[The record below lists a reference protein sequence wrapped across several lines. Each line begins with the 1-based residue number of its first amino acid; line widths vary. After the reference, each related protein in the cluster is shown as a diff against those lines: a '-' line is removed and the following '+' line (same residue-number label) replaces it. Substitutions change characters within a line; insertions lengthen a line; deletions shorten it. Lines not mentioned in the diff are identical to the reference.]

1 MYNVIV
7 TFIFYFL
14 TNIHMNRQSQ
24 QLVVASVVAF
34 LTSGV
39 ITLAGLS
46 AAEEMQHMDVGTS
59 SPSGSTSY
67 TPPADS
73 GTTYQQPS
81 GDSSYQQPSG
91 GGDMGGMDTFQPVDH
106 GAPPLFDNTQRQD
119 VGGSMDFQGHGDNFQ
134 KDGAGFQRDGMNF
147 QKDGSNFQRDG
158 FNFQKDGAGFHQGA
172 PDFGGKTGAERGF
185 RGNFEGKEGAE
196 RVGGRFERQPMGG
209 FGEEEGVFGK
219 GTSYPTRSEQ
229 GGKEGIFG
237 KDTQWPVRGKH
248 AGAEDGNGRRSPNFD
263 MSQFDQFVPK
273 KSNANVDSLLE
284 SLPTGEG
291 ESAPTLTAAQEK
303 KVENTLGKADAA
315 EAKAVSGL
323 QNIFKKKPTKSAAKK
338 ATNHILTLVKQWV
351 SVQKLTD
358 GLSDFESDAVDHASK
373 SATSFADTIVEA
385 CDAASEFFDGK
396 WKGEKVCAV
405 AQKQIHA
412 AAGEEEFE

>member
-1 MYNVIV
+1 
-7 TFIFYFL
+7 
-14 TNIHMNRQSQ
+14 MNRQSQ

-46 AAEEMQHMDVGTS
+46 AAQDMNMGGTPPPGDGMSMPPGEMQPMMDTGDPQQFQPMDGYRS
-59 SPSGSTSY
+59 MDQG
-67 TPPADS
+67 TPPMFQD
-73 GTTYQQPS
+73 TQRHEF
-81 GDSSYQQPSG
+81 
-91 GGDMGGMDTFQPVDH
+91 GDMKT
-106 GAPPLFDNTQRQD
+106 
-119 VGGSMDFQGHGDNFQ
+119 DFQMDGPRFQREGDNFQ
-134 KDGAGFQRDGMNF
+134 KDGPRFQREGDNFQKDGPIFQRDGMNF
-147 QKDGSNFQRDG
+147 QKDGDRFR
-158 FNFQKDGAGFHQGA
+158 QGA

-185 RGNFEGKEGAE
+185 RGGFKEKEGME
-196 RVGGRFERQPMGG
+196 HTGGRFERKPMDG
-209 FGEEEGVFGK
+209 FSEKEGVFGK
-219 GTSYPTRSEQ
+219 GTSYPLKDEQ
-229 GGKEGIFG
+229 GGKKGIFG
-237 KDTQWPVRGKH
+237 KDTQWPVRGEH
-248 AGAEDGNGRRSPNFD
+248 AGAEDGNGRGSPNFD

-303 KVENTLGKADAA
+303 KVENTLGNADAA
-315 EAKAVSGL
+315 ETKAVSGL
-323 QNIFKKKPTKSAAKK
+323 QNIFKKKPTKSSATK

-351 SVQKLTD
+351 SVQKLAD
-358 GLSDFESDAVDHASK
+358 GLGDFESDVVDHASA